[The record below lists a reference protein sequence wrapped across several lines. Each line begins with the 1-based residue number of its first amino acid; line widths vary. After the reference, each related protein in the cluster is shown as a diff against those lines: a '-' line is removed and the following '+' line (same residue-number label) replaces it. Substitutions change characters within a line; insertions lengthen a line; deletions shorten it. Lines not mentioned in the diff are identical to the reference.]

1 MKTSERIAD
10 ALERIPN
17 SLIHLHIESID
28 HAHIDEIDH
37 NHVEGDVNTH
47 NKTW

>member
-1 MKTSERIAD
+1 MTPADRIAD
-10 ALERIPN
+10 AHERIAS
-17 SLIHLHIESID
+17 SLEHLHIESID
-28 HAHIDEIDH
+28 HAHIDEIEH